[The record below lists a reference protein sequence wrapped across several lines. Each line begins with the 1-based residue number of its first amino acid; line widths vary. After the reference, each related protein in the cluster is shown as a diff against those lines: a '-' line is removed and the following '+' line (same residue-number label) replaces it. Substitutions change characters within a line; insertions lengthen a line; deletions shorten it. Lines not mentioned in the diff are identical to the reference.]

1 MPLDASAGDMYI
13 SFSETVAYA
22 SPSARLSSSAS
33 IVNGNCTACAVSPAR
48 LHSSRSR
55 QSCPSIIAVSPPGVT
70 LLTLHS
76 PLAKSG
82 VCSTVV
88 HRVISPLTLHSP
100 LAKSGS
106 VPAGRAVSASKSV
119 SLWPINASVQVHMH
133 SCFISH
139 SAPSMLFSMG
149 RGDVS

>member
-82 VCSTVV
+82 
-88 HRVISPLTLHSP
+88 
-100 LAKSGS
+100 S
-106 VPAGRAVSASKSV
+106 VPAGRAVSVSKSV

-139 SAPSMLFSMG
+139 SAPSMPFSMG